1 MTNVQLPWSPPGSG
15 WSVGT
20 RSVGWLL
27 YVPQDGNDLACIS
40 GTLPAD
46 GNAYTWKDVTD
57 GSGRR
62 HDITVTATATGNG
75 PHRTF
80 SLHVANNTDLVI
92 ASAKFPVV
100 QGISVPAGRT
110 LSALTWQYF
119 GASEHGLWPVF
130 EWSKAYYGT
139 MRPTWMGSGNPTA
152 PFAVMQDGHEALA
165 VSVAGPTTDV
175 VTWSWELD
183 PGYADTIGD
192 RVPSDAALTFSA
204 VHLLDLA
211 PGQQRELTGIRF
223 DHAHGGW
230 QAALAPYRASRRDIP
245 AAIHPAP
252 DWAAEPHSWYQ
263 VQLSSSAGE
272 RRYRFS
278 DLPELARQCR
288 DAGVAVLHVIGWND
302 GGQDRGNPS
311 HDADPRLGGATGLR
325 SAIAAC
331 QALGVRVVLFS
342 KFTWADESTGWF
354 RNELRRSAIRNPYG
368 DYYPGPAYEYLTPH
382 QLLGVS
388 PRRLIPMCFLHEDYL
403 RVCEHEFDK
412 IVATGADGMLFDEA
426 FHHGPALLC
435 YDTSH
440 GHRAGA
446 SVFAG
451 DPVLAGRLSAR
462 LPAGREDFLFAAE
475 TLYEGLQPSY
485 HLSYIRSHFTDHV
498 PLTRYV
504 TPELRMLTTV
514 SGFDDRNQIN
524 QALAYGYLICY
535 EPFHFK
541 GALTDMPLT
550 TGYGRAADD
559 LRRELAAW
567 LWDGRYEGDA
577 PVEVMTGQDGAR
589 FASATWVN
597 ESGSPLHLIANYET
611 DPISI
616 RLNAPTGESRTVETP
631 WCPATTLIAVPP
643 RTLSLVREKTTWE
656 MTPNA

>member
-1 MTNVQLPWSPPGSG
+1 MTSPNLPWSPPGSG

-27 YVPQDGNDLACIS
+27 YVPQDGNELACIS
-40 GTLPAD
+40 GTLPAGED
-46 GNAYTWKDVTD
+46 RHTWTDVTD
-57 GSGRR
+57 DSGRR
-62 HDITVTATATGNG
+62 HDITVTAAITGNGATGNG
-75 PHRTF
+75 ASRAFGLT
-80 SLHVANNTDLVI
+80 VANNTDLVI

-100 QGISVPAGRT
+100 QGFSVPAGRT
-110 LSALTWQYF
+110 LTALTWQYF

-139 MRPTWMGSGNPTA
+139 MRQTWMAAGNPTA

-165 VSVAGPTTDV
+165 VSVATTTADIV
-175 VTWSWELD
+175 VWSWELD

-192 RVPSDAALTFSA
+192 RAPSDATLTFSA

-211 PGQQRELTGIRF
+211 PGQQQELTGIRF

-230 QAALAPYRASRRDIP
+230 QAALAPYRASRPDVP

-252 DWAAEPHSWYQ
+252 GWASGPHSWYQ

-311 HDADPRLGGATGLR
+311 HDADPRLGGAAGLR
-325 SAIAAC
+325 SAIAEC

-342 KFTWADESTGWF
+342 KFTWADESTEWF
-354 RNELRRSAIRNPYG
+354 RDELHRSAIRNPYG

-403 RVCEHEFDK
+403 RVCEREFDK

-435 YDTSH
+435 YDISH

-446 SVFAG
+446 SVFPG

-462 LPAGREDFLFAAE
+462 LPTGREDFLFAAE
-475 TLYEGLQPSY
+475 TVYEGLQPSY
-485 HLSYIRSHFTDHV
+485 HLSYIRSHYPDHV

-504 TPELRMLTTV
+504 TPRLRMLTTV

-541 GALTDMPLT
+541 GALTAMPLT
-550 TGYGRAADD
+550 TGYGRQADD
-559 LRRELAAW
+559 LRRELSGW
-567 LWDGRYEGDA
+567 LWDGQYQGDA
-577 PVEVMTGQDGAR
+577 PADADEGR
-589 FASATWVN
+589 FASATWTD
-597 ESGSPLHLIANYET
+597 EAGLPMYLIANYET
-611 DPISI
+611 RPLAV
-616 RLNAPTGESRTVETP
+616 RLDAPVSEARTVETP
-631 WCPATTLIAVPP
+631 WRPATTPLTIAS
-643 RTLSLVREKTTWE
+643 RTLCLVR
-656 MTPNA
+656 